1 MDLAGL
7 ATLLTPEGWALLE
20 ALPAYDEQTAI
31 RLGEHLRDQGHDPVT
46 VAAALTQSR
55 LRQRGQAKFGAF
67 AAGMLFTPDG
77 LEQATRLEVAARH
90 AQRYVSAGIGR
101 VLDLGCGIGA
111 DAMALASFERT
122 VVGVERDDL
131 TAAVATVN
139 LRHWP
144 EATVRAGDVTA
155 MDLTELG
162 ATEPGTGVWLDPA
175 RRTPGRSTAT
185 GSTRRVTDPEAFTP
199 PWSFV
204 RALAA
209 RVPAT
214 GVKLPPGIAHR
225 HLPDPA
231 AETVESQ
238 WVSVAG
244 EAVEC
249 TVWWGPLAREGVVR
263 SALVLGPGG
272 PAELRQLGS
281 DPSEPVRTAAPG
293 QVSAGTWL
301 HEPDPAVV
309 AAGLVP
315 RLAADLD
322 AQGLSRGPTYLLTA
336 HPTTTAYA
344 RSFAVEDVMPFQLK
358 TLRAYLRER
367 GVGRLAIK
375 KRGVAV
381 EPEQLRKQLRPTGD
395 AEATIA
401 ITRVGGAQTVLVL
414 RPLPQA
420 PSRGTSD

>member
-7 ATLLTPEGWALLE
+7 ASLLTPEGWALLE

-31 RLGEHLRDQGHDPVT
+31 RLGEHLREQGHDPVT

-55 LRQRGQAKFGAF
+55 LRLRGQAKFGAF

-90 AQRYVSAGIGR
+90 AQRFVGAGIDR
-101 VLDLGCGIGA
+101 VLDLGCGIGS

-144 EATVRAGDVTA
+144 DASVQAGDLTT
-155 MDLTELG
+155 MDLAALG
-162 ATEPGTGVWLDPA
+162 AFDPGTGVWLDPS
-175 RRTPGRSTAT
+175 RRTPGRATAS
-185 GSTRRVTDPEAFTP
+185 GATRRVSDPEAFAP

-204 RALAA
+204 RALAGRA
-209 RVPAT
+209 VAT

-225 HLPDPA
+225 HLPDPD
-231 AETVESQ
+231 AEQVELQ
-238 WVSVAG
+238 WVSVQG

-249 TVWWGPLAREGVVR
+249 SVWFGLLAREDVGR
-263 SALVLGPGG
+263 SALVLGGESA
-272 PAELRQLGS
+272 AELRETRGEGAA
-281 DPSEPVRTAAPG
+281 EPPIVTPG
-293 QVSAGTWL
+293 QVHAGAWL

-309 AAGLVP
+309 AAALVP

-322 AQGLSRGPTYLLTA
+322 AQRLSAGPTYLLTA
-336 HPTTTAYA
+336 AAQTSPFA
-344 RSFAVEDVMPFQLK
+344 RSYAVEDVLPFQLK

-375 KRGVAV
+375 KRGVAI
-381 EPEQLRKQLRPTGD
+381 EPEQLRKQLRPAGE

-401 ITRVGGAQTVLVL
+401 ITRVGGQQTVLVL
-414 RPLPQA
+414 RPA
-420 PSRGTSD
+420 GA

>member
-20 ALPAYDEQTAI
+20 ALPPYDEGTAI

-55 LRQRGQAKFGAF
+55 LRQRGEAKFGTF

-90 AQRYVSAGIGR
+90 AQRYVSAGIER
-101 VLDLGCGIGA
+101 VVDLGCGIGS
-111 DAMALASFERT
+111 DAMAFASFERE
-122 VVGVERDDL
+122 VVAVDQDDL

-144 EATVRAGDVTA
+144 TATVRLGDVTT
-155 MDLTELG
+155 MELDELG
-162 ATEPGTGVWLDPA
+162 LGAPGTGVWVDPS
-175 RRTPGRSTAT
+175 RRTPGRSTAS
-185 GSTRRVTDPEAFTP
+185 GATRRVSDPESFSP

-204 RALAA
+204 RSLAG
-209 RVPAT
+209 RGPAT

-225 HLPDPA
+225 HLPSAVDGQ
-231 AETVESQ
+231 VEAQ
-238 WVSVAG
+238 WVSVGG

-263 SALVLGPGG
+263 SALVLGGG
-272 PAELRQLGS
+272 DGAGELRELAG
-281 DPSEPVRTAAPG
+281 DPVERLATAAPAD
-293 QVSAGTWL
+293 VRAGSWL

-315 RLAADLD
+315 RLAADLG
-322 AQGLSRGPTYLLTA
+322 AQGLAKGPTYLVTA
-336 HPTTTAYA
+336 SAATSPFA
-344 RSFAVEDVMPFQLK
+344 RTYLVEDLLPYQLK
-358 TLRAYLRER
+358 TLRAYLRDR
-367 GVGRLAIK
+367 DVGRLTIK

-381 EPEQLRKQLRPTGD
+381 DPDQLRRQLRPTGD

-401 ITRVGGAQTVLVL
+401 LARVGTQQTVLVL
-414 RPLPQA
+414 RPA
-420 PSRGTSD
+420 

>member
-7 ATLLTPEGWALLE
+7 ASLLTPEGWALLE

-31 RLGEHLRDQGHDPVT
+31 RLGEHLREQGHDAVT

-90 AQRYVSAGIGR
+90 AQRYVAAGIER
-101 VLDLGCGIGA
+101 VLDLGCGIGS
-111 DAMALASFERT
+111 DAMALATFDRE

-144 EATVRAGDVTA
+144 EATVQAGDVTSL
-155 MDLTELG
+155 DLAALG
-162 ATEPGTGVWLDPA
+162 AFAPGTGLWLDPA
-175 RRTPGRSTAT
+175 RRTPGRSTAS
-185 GSTRRVTDPEAFTP
+185 GATRRVSDPESFAP

-204 RALAA
+204 RSLAA
-209 RVPAT
+209 RSAAT
-214 GVKLPPGIAHR
+214 GAKLPPGIAHR
-225 HLPDPA
+225 YLPDPA
-231 AETVESQ
+231 TEDVELQ
-238 WVSVAG
+238 WVSVGG

-249 TVWWGPLAREGVVR
+249 SVWWGVLARDGVTR
-263 SALVLGPGG
+263 SALLLGPDTA
-272 PAELRQLGS
+272 AELRETRGAAAADPTIGSPQLVRAGS
-281 DPSEPVRTAAPG
+281 
-293 QVSAGTWL
+293 WL

-309 AAGLVP
+309 AAGLVGQ
-315 RLAADLD
+315 LAAELA
-322 AQGLSRGPTYLLTA
+322 AQSLAKGPTYLVSPGPATSA
-336 HPTTTAYA
+336 FARTYA
-344 RSFAVEDVMPFQLK
+344 IEDVLPFQLK
-358 TLRAYLRER
+358 ALRAYLRDR
-367 GVGRLAIK
+367 DIGRLTIK

-395 AEATIA
+395 NEATIA
-401 ITRVGGAQTVLVL
+401 ITRVGGQQTVLVL
-414 RPLPQA
+414 RPA
-420 PSRGTSD
+420 A

>member
-20 ALPAYDEQTAI
+20 ALPPYDESTAI
-31 RLGEHLRDQGHDPVT
+31 RLGEHLREQGHDPVT

-55 LRQRGQAKFGAF
+55 LRQRGAAKFGTF

-90 AQRYVSAGIGR
+90 AQRYVSAGIDR
-101 VLDLGCGIGA
+101 VLDLGCGIGS
-111 DAMALASFERT
+111 DAMAFASFERE
-122 VVGVERDDL
+122 VVGVEQDDL

-144 EATVRAGDVTA
+144 GAVVQAGDVRT
-155 MDLTELG
+155 MDLAELG
-162 ATEPGTGVWLDPA
+162 AYTAGTGVWLDPG
-175 RRTPGRSTAT
+175 RRTPGRSTAS
-185 GSTRRVTDPEAFTP
+185 GATRRVSDPEAFAP

-204 RALAA
+204 RELAA
-209 RVPAT
+209 KVPAT

-231 AETVESQ
+231 AETVEAQ
-238 WVSVAG
+238 WVSIGG

-249 TVWWGPLAREGVVR
+249 SVWWGSLAREGIGR
-263 SALVLGPGG
+263 SALVLGGDG
-272 PAELRQLGS
+272 AAELREHSGGAAGRL
-281 DPSEPVRTAAPG
+281 ETAAPG
-293 QVSAGTWL
+293 AVRPGSWL

-315 RLAADLD
+315 RLADELG
-322 AQGLSRGPTYLLTA
+322 AQGLAKGPTYLVTGTA
-336 HPTTTAYA
+336 TTTPFA
-344 RSFAVEDVMPFQLK
+344 RSYAIEDVLPFQLK
-358 TLRAYLRER
+358 ALRAYLRGR
-367 GVGRLAIK
+367 DVGRLTIK

-381 EPEQLRKQLRPTGD
+381 EPDQLRRQLRPTGA

-401 ITRVGGAQTVLVL
+401 IARVGGQQTVLVL
-414 RPLPQA
+414 RP
-420 PSRGTSD
+420 SG

>member
-20 ALPAYDEQTAI
+20 ALPPYDESTAI
-31 RLGEHLRDQGHDPVT
+31 RLGEHLSEQGHDPVT

-55 LRQRGQAKFGAF
+55 LRRRGAAKFGTF

-90 AQRYVSAGIGR
+90 AQRYVSAGIDR
-101 VLDLGCGIGA
+101 VLDLGCGIGS
-111 DAMALASFERT
+111 DSMAFASFERE
-122 VVGVERDDL
+122 VVGVEQDDL

-144 EATVRAGDVTA
+144 GAVVQAGDVTT

-162 ATEPGTGVWLDPA
+162 AYTAGTGVWLDPG
-175 RRTPGRSTAT
+175 RRTPGRSTAS
-185 GSTRRVTDPEAFTP
+185 GATRRVSDPEAFAP

-204 RALAA
+204 RELAA
-209 RVPAT
+209 KVPAT

-225 HLPDPA
+225 HLPDPT
-231 AETVESQ
+231 AETVEAQ
-238 WVSVAG
+238 WVSIGG

-249 TVWWGPLAREGVVR
+249 SVWWGSLAREGVGR
-263 SALVLGPGG
+263 SALVLGGEG
-272 PAELRQLGS
+272 AAELREHPGGAAGRL
-281 DPSEPVRTAAPG
+281 ETAAPG
-293 QVSAGTWL
+293 AVRPGSWL

-315 RLAADLD
+315 RLADELG
-322 AQGLSRGPTYLLTA
+322 AQGLAKGPTYLVTGTA
-336 HPTTTAYA
+336 TTTPFA
-344 RSFAVEDVMPFQLK
+344 RSYAIEDVLPFQLK
-358 TLRAYLRER
+358 ALRAYLRGR
-367 GVGRLAIK
+367 DIGRLTIK

-381 EPEQLRKQLRPTGD
+381 EPDQLRRQLRPTGA

-401 ITRVGGAQTVLVL
+401 IARVGGQQTVLVL
-414 RPLPQA
+414 RPSA
-420 PSRGTSD
+420 